1 MKKTHT
7 CLFQTICQIC
17 LVAWVTQWIVTCHYD
32 FLFFGSCN
40 QSSKNVMSKSDLCVL
55 WNTSCIFKFICSIL
69 SGTNIDSCKYV
80 SRERI
85 CNLFLINTI
94 CIVFIR
100 CHVQW
105 WMDGLHDWIRCTNGE
120 PWYPKHECGNADI
133 FSCPEGLTFN
143 TSAGAKPWLAAQ
155 ESTDTCSCTHVMFIH
170 LLIMLNG
177 APEVW
182 TSQHVWITLLL
193 IYGGKSTHR

>member
-1 MKKTHT
+1 MIFYF
-7 CLFQTICQIC
+7 LE
-17 LVAWVTQWIVTCHYD
+17 VAIKVVK
-32 FLFFGSCN
+32 
-40 QSSKNVMSKSDLCVL
+40 SSKNVMSKSDLCVL

-155 ESTDTCSCTHVMFIH
+155 DSTDTCSCTHVMFIH